1 MNNHKENLN
10 DIRKRIKAH
19 EDKKIQKNEGVDK
32 KGASFGF
39 KISTEL
45 IAALIVGVGI
55 GLIVDNYLGTK
66 PFGLIIFFIL
76 GSFAGFLNIYRVMRR
91 IEKRWLLSN

>member
-1 MNNHKENLN
+1 MNNNKLEKLKETLN
-10 DIRKRIKAH
+10 DIENSKEKIKTTT
-19 EDKKIQKNEGVDK
+19 KVN
-32 KGASFGF
+32 GAGFGF
-39 KISTEL
+39 KISTEI

-76 GSFAGFLNIYRVMRR
+76 GSLAGFLNIYRVMRR
-91 IEKRWLLSN
+91 IEKR

>member
-1 MNNHKENLN
+1 MNNTDDKINILKEKIEDL
-10 DIRKRIKAH
+10 
-19 EDKKIQKNEGVDK
+19 DKKKTKESAHK
-32 KGASFGF
+32 KESGAGFAF

-91 IEKRWLLSN
+91 IEKQ